1 MKHTQWLL
9 TPLLMVALAGCS
21 TPHGHAGHGGDAGPG
36 MGGGERGMMGGMM
49 GGQGMMGQDMMQGM
63 AMATLTP
70 TQGNTARGM
79 VVFHQM
85 QSQMMVHAHI
95 TGVAPNSEH
104 GFHLHDVGNCAST
117 DGTSAGG
124 HFNPGKTAHGP
135 QDAEH
140 HAGDMPSLKADA
152 DGVINQK
159 FMLQGVT
166 IKGDANSIDGR
177 SVILHASADDY
188 KTQPTGN
195 SGARIACGVI
205 STHP

>member
-1 MKHTQWLL
+1 MTHIQWLS
-9 TPLLMVALAGCS
+9 TSLLLVALAGCS
-21 TPHGHAGHGGDAGPG
+21 TPYGHGHGHGGDTAPGSG
-36 MGGGERGMMGGMM
+36 MGEGKRGMM
-49 GGQGMMGQDMMQGM
+49 GGQGMMGQGMMQGM

-85 QSQMMVHAHI
+85 QDHMMVHAHI

-104 GFHLHDVGNCAST
+104 GFHLHDVGNCASA

-177 SVILHASADDY
+177 SVILHANADDY

>member
-1 MKHTQWLL
+1 MKHTQWLS
-9 TPLLMVALAGCS
+9 TTALMLVLAGCS
-21 TPHGHAGHGGDAGPG
+21 TPYGHHGQGGDGAPG
-36 MGGGERGMMGGMM
+36 MSGERGMMGG
-49 GGQGMMGQDMMQGM
+49 QGMMQGM

-85 QSQMMVHAHI
+85 QGHMMVHAHI
-95 TGVAPNSEH
+95 SGVAPNSEH

-159 FMLQGVT
+159 FMLHGVT
-166 IKGDANSIDGR
+166 VKGDANSIDGR
-177 SVILHASADDY
+177 SVILHANADDY

-195 SGARIACGVI
+195 SGPRIACGVI
-205 STHP
+205 ATHP

>member
-1 MKHTQWLL
+1 VKAIQGLL
-9 TPLLMVALAGCS
+9 TSLLMVTLAGCAN
-21 TPHGHAGHGGDAGPG
+21 PYGHAGHDSDMAPG
-36 MGGGERGMMGGMM
+36 MGGGEHG
-49 GGQGMMGQDMMQGM
+49 MMQGM
-63 AMATLTP
+63 ALATLTP
-70 TQGNTARGM
+70 TQGNTARGL

-85 QSQMMVHAHI
+85 QDHMMVHAHI
-95 TGVAPNSEH
+95 SGVAPNSEH
-104 GFHLHDVGNCAST
+104 GFHLHDVGNCASA

-124 HFNPGKTAHGP
+124 HFNPGKTMHGP

-152 DGVINQK
+152 DGVIDQK
-159 FMLQGVT
+159 FMLHGVT

-177 SVILHASADDY
+177 SVILHANADDY

-205 STHP
+205 ATHP

>member
-1 MKHTQWLL
+1 MKHTHWLSTAAMML
-9 TPLLMVALAGCS
+9 ALAACT
-21 TPHGHAGHGGDAGPG
+21 TPYSPNGQASANAPG
-36 MGGGERGMMGGMM
+36 MGGGERGTMGGMM
-49 GGQGMMGQDMMQGM
+49 GGQGMMGQGMMQGM

-85 QSQMMVHAHI
+85 QDHMMVHAHI

-104 GFHLHDVGNCAST
+104 GFHLHDVGSCAST

-152 DGVINQK
+152 DGVIDQK
-159 FMLQGVT
+159 FMLHGVT

-177 SVILHASADDY
+177 SVILHANADDY

-205 STHP
+205 ATHP